1 MIRGSLVP
9 NITFFDA
16 QGGLDLEKTRW
27 HMDWMFDKG
36 VDGLF
41 LTGSYGAGPMMTNAE
56 RIQVFEIAKQ
66 VASGFKGRVLIPHV
80 GCIDTQSTL
89 ELAIAA
95 ERIGVDGIA
104 AVPPFYY
111 KHAEDLILRFYKD
124 IVDAVS
130 IPVYAYNNPETS
142 RFTFTLNTV
151 YKLQEMGLAGLKD
164 SPVEVGFLSSVFYD
178 AKVKQKPFEIILGTS
193 KGWLPY
199 YFMGSRAMIA
209 GMNNWAP
216 EVIALL
222 VKATF
227 EEDFARAEKAYLV
240 MMELSRKMHFTDST
254 IASHMGLYARK
265 YHGGYPR
272 LPMALPPFE
281 SAKYLEI
288 REIIRKGFDE
298 LDIEL
303 EMGDDPTIP

>member
-16 QGGLDLEKTRW
+16 RGGLDLEKTRW
-27 HMDWMFDKG
+27 HMHWMFEKG

-41 LTGSYGAGPMMTNAE
+41 LTGSYGAGPMMTNSE
-56 RIQVFEIAKQ
+56 RIQVFEIAKE
-66 VASGFKGRVLIPHV
+66 VASEFKDRVLIPHV

-151 YKLQEMGLAGLKD
+151 YKLQELGLAGLKD

-178 AKVKQKPFEIILGTS
+178 AKIKQKPFEIILGTS

-216 EVIALL
+216 EVITVL
-222 VKATF
+222 VKTTF
-227 EEDFARAEKAYLV
+227 EEDFERAEKAYLV
-240 MMELSRKMHFTDST
+240 MMELSRKMHFADST

-272 LPMALPPFE
+272 LPMALPPYD
-281 SAKYLEI
+281 SPKYNEI

-298 LDIEL
+298 LGIEM
-303 EMGDDPTIP
+303 EMGDDSTIP

>member
-27 HMDWMFDKG
+27 HMHWMFEKG

-41 LTGSYGAGPMMTNAE
+41 LTGSYGAGPMMTNSE

-66 VASGFKGRVLIPHV
+66 VASEFKDRVLIPHV

-151 YKLQEMGLAGLKD
+151 YKLQELGLAGLKD

-178 AKVKQKPFEIILGTS
+178 AKIKQKPFEIILGTS

-216 EVIALL
+216 EVITLL

-240 MMELSRKMHFTDST
+240 MMELSRKMHFADST

-272 LPMALPPFE
+272 LPMALPPFD
-281 SAKYLEI
+281 SPKYNEI

-298 LDIEL
+298 LGIEM
-303 EMGDDPTIP
+303 EMGEDSTIP

>member
-27 HMDWMFDKG
+27 HMHWMFEKG

-41 LTGSYGAGPMMTNAE
+41 LTGSYGAGPMMTNSE
-56 RIQVFEIAKQ
+56 RIQVFEIAKE
-66 VASGFKGRVLIPHV
+66 VASEFKDRVLIPHV

-151 YKLQEMGLAGLKD
+151 YKLQELGLAGLKD

-178 AKVKQKPFEIILGTS
+178 AKIKQKPFEIILGTS

-216 EVIALL
+216 EVITLL
-222 VKATF
+222 VKTTF
-227 EEDFARAEKAYLV
+227 EEDFERAEKAYLV
-240 MMELSRKMHFTDST
+240 MMELSRKMHFADST

-272 LPMALPPFE
+272 LPMALPPYD
-281 SAKYLEI
+281 SPKYNEI

-298 LDIEL
+298 LGIEM
-303 EMGDDPTIP
+303 EMGDDSTIP